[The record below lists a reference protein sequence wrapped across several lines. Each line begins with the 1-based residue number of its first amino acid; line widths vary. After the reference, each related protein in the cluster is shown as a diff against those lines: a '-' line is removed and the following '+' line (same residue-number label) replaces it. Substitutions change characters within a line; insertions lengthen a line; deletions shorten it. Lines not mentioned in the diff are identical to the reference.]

1 MDNKSFKSILEM
13 YKEQYANDKL
23 HEDFELPSDLTDI
36 ARSGINLDEY
46 REALSTMRK
55 DMDDNVQEM
64 INKSAT
70 TENAELI
77 DTTSWVDD
85 ELNRYHNTYDTVT
98 EKELDAAN
106 LTRTEPLNAVI
117 KRAFCPEC
125 GREIK
130 SKFPVM
136 TNAFTMERICRYDC
150 ECGAKFN
157 LQYAYPR
164 LAFYSDGEEIKVYTD

>member
-1 MDNKSFKSILEM
+1 MENKSILDL
-13 YKEQYANDKL
+13 YKEQYENDKL
-23 HEDFELPSDLTDI
+23 HEDFELPSDLSEI

-46 REALSTMRK
+46 RAALSTMRK
-55 DMDDNVQEM
+55 DMDDNVQDM

-70 TENAELI
+70 KEDMGIEINTCI
-77 DTTSWVDD
+77 DD
-85 ELNRYHNTYDTVT
+85 ELKRYHNTYDNVT

-136 TNAFTMERICRYDC
+136 TNAFTMERISRYDC
-150 ECGAKFN
+150 DCGAKFN

-164 LAFYSDGEEIKVYTD
+164 LVFYSDGEEIKVYTD